1 MGKKSLT
8 KSTTKK
14 KATAKKKTTAKKTET
29 KAASP
34 KKETKKPTAKK
45 KPAPKKPT
53 LKSILNRKFDAWAP
67 KKLFKATPDSDLLSG
82 FSAPPAIDE
91 KDKEK
96 ATALRALLN
105 RQFNLT
111 VPDKAKAE
119 KPKKETAPK
128 AKPKAPAKEKPA
140 AKPKKTLSVR
150 ELINLQ
156 FDSWQ
161 PKKLYAPAVD
171 DAFEKGFSAPPAFE
185 SKDKAEA
192 DRIRGLIAR
201 TFDMKVIEAAG
212 KARAEKEA
220 AEIAKAEAKAKAEKE
235 AQEKAKAEAEAKA
248 KAEKEAAEKAK
259 AEAEAKAKAE
269 KEAQEKAKAEAE
281 AKAKAE
287 KEAAE
292 KAKAE
297 AEAKAKAEKE
307 AAEKA
312 KAEAEAKAKAEKEA
326 QEKAKAEAEAKAK
339 AEKEAAE
346 KAKAEAEAK
355 AKAEEEA
362 AEKAKAEAEAKAKAE
377 KEAEEK
383 AKAKAKQDAEEKAAK
398 PPAPPSIP
406 TDQGPTEPPMNNA
419 VKVLVALVGG
429 LFALLII
436 ASAMNTNNYY
446 LKPADGGIDIWQ
458 GKFSPTGKKL
468 VMHVPGASVEEP
480 VKDVYAKKEAL
491 VPAYQFY
498 IQKAEALSEKK
509 GQPDFEA
516 IKTNLYKAIHFAPD
530 RQHKNA
536 AKTRL
541 SNIDFL
547 FSLYKAD
554 VAAGKNTIEG
564 YESALTHLRSA
575 ATLATGTSQ
584 RDLLD
589 QKTAEVNKK
598 RDLLEKQIAAEE
610 AKKAAEAETLAKEK
624 ESQAAESAK
633 TAADPNN
640 DPDNAPNQTD
650 ETPKAKK
657 H

>member
-29 KAASP
+29 KAAAP
-34 KKETKKPTAKK
+34 KKETKKTTAKK

-96 ATALRALLN
+96 ATALRDLLN
-105 RQFNLT
+105 RQFDLT

-161 PKKLYAPAVD
+161 PKKLYVPAVD
-171 DAFEKGFSAPPAFE
+171 DSFEKGFSAPPAFE

-220 AEIAKAEAKAKAEKE
+220 AEIAKAEAEAKAKAEKE

-248 KAEKEAAEKAK
+248 KTEKEAAEKAKAEAEAKTKAEKEAAEKAK

-326 QEKAKAEAEAKAK
+326 
-339 AEKEAAE
+339 
-346 KAKAEAEAK
+346 
-355 AKAEEEA
+355 
-362 AEKAKAEAEAKAKAE
+362 
-377 KEAEEK
+377 EEK

-406 TDQGPTEPPMNNA
+406 TDQGPTEPPVNNA
-419 VKVLVALVGG
+419 VKILVALVGG

-598 RDLLEKQIAAEE
+598 RDLLKKQIAAEE

-650 ETPKAKK
+650 ETPKAKR

>member
-1 MGKKSLT
+1 M
-8 KSTTKK
+8 
-14 KATAKKKTTAKKTET
+14 
-29 KAASP
+29 
-34 KKETKKPTAKK
+34 
-45 KPAPKKPT
+45 
-53 LKSILNRKFDAWAP
+53 
-67 KKLFKATPDSDLLSG
+67 
-82 FSAPPAIDE
+82 
-91 KDKEK
+91 
-96 ATALRALLN
+96 
-105 RQFNLT
+105 
-111 VPDKAKAE
+111 
-119 KPKKETAPK
+119 
-128 AKPKAPAKEKPA
+128 
-140 AKPKKTLSVR
+140 
-150 ELINLQ
+150 
-156 FDSWQ
+156 
-161 PKKLYAPAVD
+161 D

-220 AEIAKAEAKAKAEKE
+220 AEIAKAEAEAKAKAEKE

-248 KAEKEAAEKAK
+248 KAEKEAAEKAKAEAEAKAKAEKEAAEIAK

-339 AEKEAAE
+339 AEK
-346 KAKAEAEAK
+346 AKAEAEAK
-355 AKAEEEA
+355 AKAEKEA

-419 VKVLVALVGG
+419 VKILVALVGG

-468 VMHVPGASVEEP
+468 VMNVPGASVEEP

-589 QKTAEVNKK
+589 QKTAEVKKK
-598 RDLLEKQIAAEE
+598 RDLLEKQIAIEE
-610 AKKAAEAETLAKEK
+610 AKKKAAEAETLAKEK

>member
-29 KAASP
+29 KAAAP
-34 KKETKKPTAKK
+34 KKETKKTTAKK

-96 ATALRALLN
+96 ATTLRALLN
-105 RQFNLT
+105 RQFDLT

-128 AKPKAPAKEKPA
+128 TKPKAPAKEKPA

-150 ELINLQ
+150 ELIDLQ

-220 AEIAKAEAKAKAEKE
+220 AEI
-235 AQEKAKAEAEAKA
+235 
-248 KAEKEAAEKAK
+248 AK

-355 AKAEEEA
+355 AKAEKEAKAKAEKEAAEKVKAEAEAKAKAEKEAQEKAKAEAEAKAKAEKEA

-584 RDLLD
+584 QDLLD

-598 RDLLEKQIAAEE
+598 RDLLKKQIAAEE
-610 AKKAAEAETLAKEK
+610 AKKAA
-624 ESQAAESAK
+624 
-633 TAADPNN
+633 
-640 DPDNAPNQTD
+640 
-650 ETPKAKK
+650 
-657 H
+657 

>member
-29 KAASP
+29 KAAAP

-96 ATALRALLN
+96 ATTLRALLN
-105 RQFNLT
+105 RQFDLT

-220 AEIAKAEAKAKAEKE
+220 AEIAKAEAEAKAKAEKE
-235 AQEKAKAEAEAKA
+235 AQEKAKAEAEAKAEKEAAEKAKAEAEAKA

-326 QEKAKAEAEAKAK
+326 
-339 AEKEAAE
+339 
-346 KAKAEAEAK
+346 
-355 AKAEEEA
+355 
-362 AEKAKAEAEAKAKAE
+362 
-377 KEAEEK
+377 EEK

-406 TDQGPTEPPMNNA
+406 TDQGPTEPPVNNA
-419 VKVLVALVGG
+419 VKILVALVGG

-624 ESQAAESAK
+624 ELQAAESAK

>member
-29 KAASP
+29 KAAAP

-96 ATALRALLN
+96 ATTLRALLN
-105 RQFNLT
+105 RQFDLT

-140 AKPKKTLSVR
+140 AKPKKPLSVR

-220 AEIAKAEAKAKAEKE
+220 AEIAKAEAKAKAKAEKE
-235 AQEKAKAEAEAKA
+235 AQEKAKAEAEAKAEKEAAEKAKAEAEAKA

-312 KAEAEAKAKAEKEA
+312 KAKAEVKAKAG
-326 QEKAKAEAEAKAK
+326 
-339 AEKEAAE
+339 
-346 KAKAEAEAK
+346 
-355 AKAEEEA
+355 
-362 AEKAKAEAEAKAKAE
+362 

-406 TDQGPTEPPMNNA
+406 TDHGPTEPPMNNA
-419 VKVLVALVGG
+419 VKILVALVGG